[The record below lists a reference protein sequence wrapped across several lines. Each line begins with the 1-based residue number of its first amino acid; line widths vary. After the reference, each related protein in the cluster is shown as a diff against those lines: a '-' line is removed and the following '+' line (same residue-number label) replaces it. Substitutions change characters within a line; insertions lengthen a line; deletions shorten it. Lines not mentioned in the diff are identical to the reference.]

1 MSRKTGSRPVSSH
14 SPEPR
19 LRRRLRWTTLIW
31 VAPVVFIAARVVGQ
45 IVSLAN
51 ASSAPASAELAPPF
65 QVKTLDGNLVSDDQL
80 RGKVVLINFW
90 ATWCPPCRAEMPGFE
105 SVYERHADSDFIVLG
120 IAMDE
125 GGTDG
130 VRQFLAD
137 RHITYPVA
145 MANGSTVQNF
155 GGVSL
160 LPSSF
165 LIDRRGRIRNQVQ
178 GVYDASTL
186 ERQVEELLKEPRAV
200 AESGSHD

>member
-65 QVKTLDGNLVSDDQL
+65 QVKTLDGNLVSDDRL

-90 ATWCPPCRAEMPGFE
+90 AAWCPPCRAEMPGFE
-105 SVYERHADSDFIVLG
+105 AVYERQADSGFAVLG
-120 IAMDE
+120 VAMDE
-125 GGTDG
+125 GGKDG
-130 VRQFLAD
+130 VRQFLAE
-137 RHITYPVA
+137 RGIRYPVA
-145 MANGSTVQNF
+145 MANDAIVQDF

-178 GVYDASTL
+178 GVYDAAAL
-186 ERQVEELLKEPRAV
+186 ERQVDELLKEPRVV
-200 AESGSHD
+200 AEGSRHD

>member
-1 MSRKTGSRPVSSH
+1 MPNGKEARAASAQPADAKHRPW
-14 SPEPR
+14 
-19 LRRRLRWTTLIW
+19 LRWTTLIW
-31 VAPVVFIAARVVGQ
+31 MAPVLYIAARVIGQ
-45 IVSLAN
+45 IVSLGN
-51 ASSAPASAELAPPF
+51 ASSAPASSHVTPPF
-65 QVKTLDGNLVSDDQL
+65 QVTTLDGRVVSDDRL

-125 GGTDG
+125 GSTGG
-130 VRQFLAD
+130 VRQFLAE

-178 GVYDASTL
+178 GVYDASAL
-186 ERQVEELLKEPRAV
+186 ERQVEELLKEPRV
-200 AESGSHD
+200 VGERGSHD